1 MSRPS
6 DPQSAAAAADVAA
19 GTFVAATLDG
29 RRTLCLKV
37 DRIGK
42 DHVNHFLVPLDPVD
56 DRRKLAL
63 VYTDPDT
70 RVTVVEGVSFAFA
83 DAAADLA
90 PEVGDAFS
98 SPFGVYLKVI
108 DRPLSQRMHA
118 YVDVATGLLRPRME
132 RHVDRLLEWSIQRL

>member
-1 MSRPS
+1 MPRPS
-6 DPQSAAAAADVAA
+6 EPPPATAGAVAA
-19 GTFVAATLDG
+19 GTFVAAILDG

-42 DHVNHFLVPLDPVD
+42 DHVNHFLVPLDPLA
-56 DRRKLAL
+56 DRRRLAL

-70 RVTVVEGVSFAFA
+70 AVTVVEGVSFAFT
-83 DAAADLA
+83 DAAAEVA

-132 RHVDRLLEWSIQRL
+132 RHIGRLLDWSIQRL